1 MTAFA
6 VTATEGG
13 AGAASGITLRV
24 LVLTN
29 AVVASQPSDNGNWP
43 NVSGSNG
50 ATGTTQAAADSSLVY
65 SVVCDTGVAGADSPG
80 TGNTAI
86 DAIFDSGH
94 SEARSTFVT
103 SAVNNSGDIISV
115 GSNNFSA
122 SGTAAIAWMEVDP
135 SNGNITQ
142 DPSTPAVANNN
153 SGTSVSTASFSPP
166 PGSLILALVAAN
178 ATGSSPTTMTMSS
191 GSVTLPWIGSGQT
204 FSNINITPKGLVAGI
219 FSAIVPPLPVITT
232 TYTPGGAVGAA
243 YSFTFN
249 ATSGTP
255 PYVSWAVTSG
265 SLPGGLSLSSAG
277 VISGT
282 PTTTGVYS
290 FTVTVTDTAGFTAAT
305 AFEIVVNANSTPGG
319 TIRATWAMAAGPYTY
334 GTLQV
339 PVSTRDHSWLF
350 VSVSWIPGD
359 DTGIAYVADSVH
371 NFYQPGPLAAS
382 SQACTQVFVVPNAR
396 AAAAVYVSTSAFVRW
411 LNVQITEVTG
421 LQPGYVIDA
430 SNVFTAG
437 SATSLPE
444 SLTTANAD
452 FILAVG
458 ALTGAPP
465 QTITQAGTGATWT
478 ALTGSFNGNGT
489 TGITQSLAWAE
500 TSGAASPAMT
510 FSGASGA
517 WSGAMIAVR
526 SAGGLPVNSN
536 RGWPVISARAAF
548 GYIPQE
554 PTAPPAWTDI
564 TSRFLGVQGQ
574 RGRSFELDE
583 ISAADMTAIFDN
595 FDGALSPQNTAS
607 PYYPNVTLITPVEIL
622 ATWQG
627 RVYPLLRGLITA
639 SPQTFDF
646 QRGMV
651 KAAVSDDF
659 SKLPQILLPTCFIQE
674 MLYDEPLDLWP
685 LNDQQGAP
693 YASNWSGRSTA
704 NLTPT
709 VAKSGAGPTAGGTTP
724 PATLTVTI
732 FGMKFPIAASLLSAS
747 SGTTAS
753 TASATAAPS
762 TGTGV
767 STPATGFGNA
777 QSGTWPSGLAS
788 TTDTVWGN
796 TTAPVPTS
804 AGMYQGTVL
813 IDNNDTLPLTA
824 AGATY
829 AVWTQFFNTAQN
841 TQTGAMVMT
850 LTDQNGTG
858 GGKEY
863 LAVYYNG
870 TTVTV
875 SQTSG
880 SHTFTPSGSS
890 LFDTKWHLWAITV
903 STGSVVTLYLDG
915 VSLGSYTATM
925 PTGTPAMLQWGGDST
940 VSATSSA
947 GLFTGCMANAAVYD
961 RVIDPERI
969 QSWFLSGSTG
979 FIDEDA
985 GARIQHVLAWARWS
999 GPQAIDTGL
1008 SRQQVFNYLTGG
1020 YGSSGLTGA
1029 IGNFQTAGGSAAVDT
1044 GAQADMTV
1052 QDIANTEN
1060 GLLLMTAGG
1069 ELIFRNRNRLS
1080 SFPGGLALGDM
1091 DYALNQ
1097 TVAFSGG
1104 LGEWTTAANCTVAR
1118 SNAWSYMD
1126 SGAGLMT
1133 VTGTPSAASVTG
1145 AQWPIQ
1151 GTQAGFSAWV
1161 MSPQGCFAQLSV
1173 NWYGQTYA
1181 DVYQASYTDSYGLAG
1196 GYGLISTTNGVLTW
1210 CPPMTPVFLMFP
1222 ATAAPGGA
1230 TNAQGVIT
1238 IGSSPATGTQLYFDR
1253 TRLSPAG
1260 FQVPYKNNDPGDL
1273 QITEDIQYLYND
1285 IAVTRNVD
1293 QAAYRVINAASRSR
1307 YYPRIYTRTIFSS
1320 QDDPNAL
1327 LNCATTL
1334 LNAFQN
1340 TQLRVERVIID
1351 AAENPE
1357 AWPFV
1362 LGTDIGDLVQFTHT
1376 PVGGAAVTGSFL
1388 ILSIEPEIAPDKA
1401 QFTYALVPAGVF

>member
-1 MTAFA
+1 MSINVVQDNTGNNGFGPAGTTVTVTLPSGTTAGNCLVVA
-6 VTATEGG
+6 VGATEESASLPTVSSVKLGTVNLAKAAGAGNSSADSSDCEWWVLPNIAAGQTTVTVTVSATSFITATAYE
-13 AGAASGITLRV
+13 
-24 LVLTN
+24 
-29 AVVASQPSDNGNWP
+29 
-43 NVSGSNG
+43 VSGVVLSSPVDQTQSNSSGTTGSDWTSNSTAGTSQANEIWFGAVAAWSNG
-50 ATGTTQAAADSSLVY
+50 AYTGPDGWNNNLQGPTEILLTGYQVVSTTGTAEYSGSQSGDTDNVGWAAAV
-65 SVVCDTGVAGADSPG
+65 
-80 TGNTAI
+80 
-86 DAIFDSGH
+86 
-94 SEARSTFVT
+94 
-103 SAVNNSGDIISV
+103 
-115 GSNNFSA
+115 
-122 SGTAAIAWMEVDP
+122 
-135 SNGNITQ
+135 ITLK
-142 DPSTPAVANNN
+142 
-153 SGTSVSTASFSPP
+153 GLPP
-166 PGSLILALVAAN
+166 P
-178 ATGSSPTTMTMSS
+178 P
-191 GSVTLPWIGSGQT
+191 
-204 FSNINITPKGLVAGI
+204 F
-219 FSAIVPPLPVITT
+219 ITT
-232 TYTPGGAVGAA
+232 TNVPGGAAGEA
-243 YSFTFN
+243 YSFTFG
-249 ATSGTP
+249 ASGGTP
-255 PYVSWAVTSG
+255 GYSWAVTSG
-265 SLPGGLSLSSAG
+265 SLPPGLTLSSAG
-277 VISGT
+277 VASGT
-282 PTTTGVYS
+282 PTTAGVYS
-290 FTVTVTDTAGFTAAT
+290 FTVTVTDAAT
-305 AFEIVVNANSTPGG
+305 RTASGSFQIVVNANSTPGG
-319 TIRATWAMAAGPYTY
+319 TVRATWAMAAGAYTY
-334 GTLQV
+334 GTLTI
-339 PVSTRDHSWLF
+339 PVSTAAHNWVFVALSWM
-350 VSVSWIPGD
+350 SSE
-359 DTGIAYVADSVH
+359 DTGIAYVADSAH
-371 NFYQPGPLAAS
+371 NLYQPGPLAS
-382 SQACTQVFVVPNAR
+382 GTVNTQLFIVPNAR
-396 AAAAVYVSTSAFVRW
+396 AISEIYVSTSAFAWW

-430 SNVFTAG
+430 SSTFTAG

-465 QTITQAGTGATWT
+465 QTITQAGTGASWT
-478 ALTGSFNGNGT
+478 ALTGSFNGSSSA
-489 TGITQSLAWAE
+489 GITQSLAWAE
-500 TSGAASPAMT
+500 TTGSASPAMT

-517 WSGAMIAVR
+517 WSGVMVAVR
-526 SAGGLPVNSN
+526 SAGGLPVNPN
-536 RGWPVISARAAF
+536 PAWPVISCQAAF
-548 GYIPQE
+548 GYTPQQ
-554 PTAPPAWTDI
+554 PTVHPTWTDI
-564 TSRFLGVQGQ
+564 TSRFLGINGQ

-583 ISAADMTAIFDN
+583 IAAADVTVSLDN
-595 FDGALSPQNTAS
+595 FDGALSPQNTSS
-607 PYYPNVTLITPVEIL
+607 PYYPNVTPITPVRVV

-627 RVYPLLRGLITA
+627 RNYVLFRGLITA
-639 SPQTFDF
+639 IPLTFDF

-651 KAAVSDDF
+651 EVASSDDF
-659 SKLPQILLPTCFIQE
+659 SKLPQILLATCFIQE

-693 YASNWSGRSTA
+693 YASNWSGRSGA
-704 NLTPT
+704 QLVPT
-709 VAKSGAGPTAGGTTP
+709 VAQAGTPAGGTAP
-724 PATLTVTI
+724 PAVLTVTL
-732 FGMKFPIAASLLSAS
+732 FGKTFPVSSSFLTTAS
-747 SGTTAS
+747 SGSASTTGTSTAS
-753 TASATAAPS
+753 TSN
-762 TGTGV
+762 
-767 STPATGFGNA
+767 TPATGFGNS
-777 QSGTWPSGLAS
+777 QGGSYPGGFAS

-796 TTAPVPTS
+796 TATRSGSTFQS
-804 AGMYQGTVL
+804 TVL
-813 IDNNDTLPLTA
+813 VDSNDSLPLTA
-824 AGATY
+824 TGATY
-829 AVWTQFFNTAQN
+829 AAWAQMYSSGTSLN
-841 TQTGAMVMT
+841 GSTGAMIMC
-850 LTDQNGTG
+850 LNAQAGSGTA
-858 GGKEY
+858 KY

-880 SHTFTPSGSS
+880 SHTFTPSGPS
-890 LFDTKWHLWAITV
+890 LFDGEWHLWAVTIG
-903 STGSVVTLYLDG
+903 TGSVVTLYLDG
-915 VSLGSYTATM
+915 VSLGSYTATF
-925 PTGTPAMLQWGGDST
+925 PAGTPAMLQFGGDST
-940 VSATSSA
+940 VSATSAA
-947 GLFTGCMANAAVYD
+947 GLFTGCMTNAAVYD
-961 RVIDPERI
+961 RVIDAARI
-969 QSWFLSGSTG
+969 QTWFLSGSTG
-979 FIDEDA
+979 FLDELA
-985 GARIQHVLAWARWS
+985 GVRIQRILAWARWS
-999 GPQAIDTGL
+999 APQCIDPGL
-1008 SRQQVFNYLTGG
+1008 SEQQAFNYLTGG